1 MHKRFIVM
9 LSVFVGS
16 YVPTAAQTPA
26 AQIALAQERVVPIV
40 TKVRTVPTAF
50 FVAPFPLFEN
60 PRKSAPHFSYLS
72 ARVYGRDSL
81 DNLGRLERLSPVREV
96 RTLFLRQSILP
107 LLQFWGG
114 RLRLDGFTSTL
125 DTQNVMLGP
134 SAGGGLLDY
143 RPRRQSYP
151 GGPHSVGSMWR

>member
-1 MHKRFIVM
+1 MCRRQHKLRCTDCTGARTCCTDRDEG
-9 LSVFVGS
+9 SNDTDRVFRRAIS
-16 YVPTAAQTPA
+16 T
-26 AQIALAQERVVPIV
+26 
-40 TKVRTVPTAF
+40 VREPQ
-50 FVAPFPLFEN
+50 
-60 PRKSAPHFSYLS
+60 KICSHFSYLS
-72 ARVYGRDSL
+72 ARVYDRDSL